1 MPRSRKSKDK
11 IRANRI
17 YQGVLCHSIPNPVS
31 EFNCTI
37 NELICTINE
46 LNYTINELN
55 CTINDGFK
63 CRFGIFGGLVSTVWN
78 NINYSLALPRGACQE
93 L

>member
-1 MPRSRKSKDK
+1 MF
-11 IRANRI
+11 
-17 YQGVLCHSIPNPVS
+17 YVIP
-31 EFNCTI
+31 I

-63 CRFGIFGGLVSTVWN
+63 CRFGIFVSTLWN
-78 NINYSLALPRGACQE
+78 NINYSLALPQGACQE

>member
-1 MPRSRKSKDK
+1 MPRSRKSNLFNKK
-11 IRANRI
+11 IKLEQTEFI
-17 YQGVLCHSIPNPVS
+17 KVFYVIP
-31 EFNCTI
+31 I

-63 CRFGIFGGLVSTVWN
+63 CRFGIFGGLVSTLWN